1 MRFSYVSVAAL
12 AFLVSVASVQHRGL
26 ALESIG
32 LEHEH
37 EIQDSPFGSLFGGLK
52 KAGQMFL
59 SSSNPDKYPPDT
71 TGDGYRS
78 KRAKA
83 RTKEHEKKASVIVAE
98 KLSKGKT
105 SSASTQSSRMFD
117 STVDRVKRM
126 RPNYHHAKSSQ
137 GHVETEQP
145 PAKLDSRGDKID
157 LPGSTNDTRQEPARR
172 TCEYSDR
179 GCKAMCRWLKLS
191 EKELTEAQPSM
202 KCPMVER
209 PLASCGFVP
218 LELRAGSF
226 HGAVTEIDCAVALIR
241 TNVLLEDVG
250 DYVDQLDDCLHSI
263 SARVNTTCRMGL
275 ELLRN
280 EVIDWRQEEILRAKA
295 RNLQLRLEGASD
307 QAEQALSSR
316 THQQD
321 AIDLLARLLAEAE
334 DLPGHYL
341 SKTVHTS
348 RILLDRLSPIPA
360 VRAELRDVMA
370 LGEQAMADQS
380 MFRMGEASVQ
390 LGSVIPKARR
400 VDVGPAVDE
409 GQAMLERLKVL
420 RAAVQALNFAAFSAN
435 ISLGTQSDVAESISA
450 LNQSMA
456 SARKSGVTVGLR
468 KSKTLLG
475 KLVALE
481 TAIEAAVDATNLGE
495 MILKTPRQ
503 KTSRQLHGAAIRLNS
518 TISHSRELGLGSHE
532 STSDAVQ
539 VLDSIAYVMNSRH
552 ALHLAIKHGEDVI
565 AANGSSLSDDE
576 EELAISELEP
586 ALDWG
591 KDVGLVYG
599 LPHARDLEAQLKA
612 IEDAKE
618 QMAQALAIANASYIA
633 KSGEDQGIRALAVA
647 VAAETKVNITGGA
660 DDAQELLKL
669 LATRKVSRS
678 ALETAVA
685 MATESLRTQSNEN
698 KAIIALNASIQE
710 AELSGLDDAAIVAS
724 AQLDQLQIFAQA
736 RHNLGR
742 ALQRTTP
749 APATPQVVQVIDTV
763 ASGVFNRT
771 GFKVVQLPAVPGAV
785 DDGDDDFDE
794 HMQVLI
800 KAISDSKDRGEI
812 DPDQQKQLVS
822 LQTMQETYLN
832 LQEAI
837 ITGNTSLTSKDGVS
851 EGIAGLSVVIKEAEN
866 IGLALGVDAAQGILN
881 KLKEI
886 KPARDELDA
895 AILQAN
901 VSMHTFSG
909 MDGALIRLNT
919 AIATCERLQ
928 LYGWI
933 PKGEQIRDALM
944 ESRSAFSVLK
954 AAIMQGEIALK
965 HERGEEAAIRQIEEA
980 IELADKLKMH
990 KQLEVAVV
998 LLHELTHMTAEHQQF
1013 QAAMNPTPR

>member
-1 MRFSYVSVAAL
+1 M
-12 AFLVSVASVQHRGL
+12 
-26 ALESIG
+26 
-32 LEHEH
+32 
-37 EIQDSPFGSLFGGLK
+37 DSC
-52 KAGQMFL
+52 
-59 SSSNPDKYPPDT
+59 
-71 TGDGYRS
+71 
-78 KRAKA
+78 
-83 RTKEHEKKASVIVAE
+83 V
-98 KLSKGKT
+98 
-105 SSASTQSSRMFD
+105 
-117 STVDRVKRM
+117 
-126 RPNYHHAKSSQ
+126 
-137 GHVETEQP
+137 
-145 PAKLDSRGDKID
+145 
-157 LPGSTNDTRQEPARR
+157 
-172 TCEYSDR
+172 
-179 GCKAMCRWLKLS
+179 
-191 EKELTEAQPSM
+191 
-202 KCPMVER
+202 
-209 PLASCGFVP
+209 
-218 LELRAGSF
+218 
-226 HGAVTEIDCAVALIR
+226 
-241 TNVLLEDVG
+241 
-250 DYVDQLDDCLHSI
+250 
-263 SARVNTTCRMGL
+263 
-275 ELLRN
+275 
-280 EVIDWRQEEILRAKA
+280 
-295 RNLQLRLEGASD
+295 
-307 QAEQALSSR
+307 
-316 THQQD
+316 
-321 AIDLLARLLAEAE
+321 
-334 DLPGHYL
+334 
-341 SKTVHTS
+341 
-348 RILLDRLSPIPA
+348 
-360 VRAELRDVMA
+360 
-370 LGEQAMADQS
+370 
-380 MFRMGEASVQ
+380 FR
-390 LGSVIPKARR
+390 
-400 VDVGPAVDE
+400 
-409 GQAMLERLKVL
+409 
-420 RAAVQALNFAAFSAN
+420 
-435 ISLGTQSDVAESISA
+435 
-450 LNQSMA
+450 
-456 SARKSGVTVGLR
+456 
-468 KSKTLLG
+468 
-475 KLVALE
+475 
-481 TAIEAAVDATNLGE
+481 
-495 MILKTPRQ
+495 
-503 KTSRQLHGAAIRLNS
+503 
-518 TISHSRELGLGSHE
+518 
-532 STSDAVQ
+532 
-539 VLDSIAYVMNSRH
+539 
-552 ALHLAIKHGEDVI
+552 
-565 AANGSSLSDDE
+565 
-576 EELAISELEP
+576 
-586 ALDWG
+586 
-591 KDVGLVYG
+591 
-599 LPHARDLEAQLKA
+599 
-612 IEDAKE
+612 
-618 QMAQALAIANASYIA
+618 
-633 KSGEDQGIRALAVA
+633 IRALAAA

-763 ASGVFNRT
+763 VSGVFNRT

-800 KAISDSKDRGEI
+800 KAISASKDKGEI

-822 LQTMQETYLN
+822 VQTMQETYLS

-866 IGLALGVDAAQGILN
+866 IGLALGVDTAQGILN